1 MIDTVDS
8 LEDVSTLAIHHPTDR
23 CDRCGAEAFILA
35 VKADKALYFCGHH
48 GRKNLDAIV
57 IQNWQV
63 LDDTDKINETP
74 SVFANA
80 E

>member
-8 LEDVSTLAIHHPTDR
+8 LDVETLSIRHPQDR
-23 CDRCGAEAFILA
+23 CDRCGAKAFILA

-48 GRKNLDAIV
+48 GRKHLDMLT

-63 LDDTDKINETP
+63 LDDTDKINESP
-74 SVFANA
+74 SVSANA